1 MTGSQTAVREAMN
14 RLLGISK
21 DRDVANIK
29 VATEEEVQAYNDG
42 VVELELEPMRPYF
55 GSPRPTAWNSGLFDL
70 FIEHFSEENNV
81 RLNVNQQAD
90 IEDMFESRIQT
101 LRRKW
106 QQVQNSTV
114 EELKARK
121 IRDEKMSRANS
132 RRDRVSLLKNPTMI

>member
-21 DRDVANIK
+21 DKDVANIK
-29 VATEEEVQAYNDG
+29 VATEEEVQEYDDG
-42 VVELELEPMRPYF
+42 VLELELEPMRPYF

-70 FIEHFSEENNV
+70 FIEHFSDKNNM

-106 QQVQNSTV
+106 KQVQNSTV

-132 RRDRVSLLKNPTMI
+132 RRDRVSLFKNPTMI